1 MWWRVIIYIIIL
13 GNVNG
18 DETVSGMP
26 EENHTTSNLASS
38 VYLTSSTM
46 TAPTQ
51 EIEPSSATNTG
62 PTSIANDLSTVAL
75 ALKNKVISRPSGQVF
90 ETSANIS
97 SSEHLVFSTKSYVSE
112 NTTETSSVSSSSES
126 SVFAGSSSNVVT
138 VHSTTLQPST
148 APYSSIHSDSITSH
162 QPEISDVTIVPS
174 LTTEMT
180 DLASQSE
187 TSSSVLLNTGRMIV
201 NIQSTATDSV
211 ISSFSSLPTASGS
224 QPLTSSY
231 QPLTSSSQPLTSSTL
246 PQVSSSLSLTSSTL
260 PQVSSSLSLTSPLQQ
275 RTSLLLPQT
284 PLTSSSLPQTTSSL
298 PFTSSSLPPNVTLT
312 NVIIATDTTMV
323 TSEDF
328 HSSAVSSSRF
338 VDSSMAPS
346 SSWSLKTLTN
356 METSLLLETSTHLV
370 ISSFVDNSVSL
381 QNASDSISSSLPT
394 NTTPH
399 SSFQTSSSLEESVTT
414 QLSNVATS
422 TPPSVSPGLE
432 SSGTS
437 LSSTDH
443 ASQHSIISSDVLGSS
458 TGPSE
463 ASSIAPTHATGYVVN
478 TVFPS
483 MTQPVSRP
491 PSVFTTISES
501 VTSGKSQHSVESSAS
516 STTTEFTAVTSSS
529 SDFPTN
535 VTVRPTATT
544 SLPHPED
551 MQFVNQTFEMV
562 FQGNCE
568 PLVKDK
574 LLLKAFW
581 NQLQEKLVHKSY
593 LVKADNIACEPLR
606 ITFTYVFIPQSYF
619 KQLCTSLKEIVSDIH
634 INVTISGQLEY
645 YRALKLNTE
654 STITSDKTPPPG
666 AAGLEEIDLIVLI
679 AAGSFCLV
687 LILVGL
693 VICIR
698 EYYHRKR
705 TRTFEFANMYQA
717 EDFTLTK
724 IPRPA
729 VTYTEKGAD
738 INTNGHSNGDA
749 HETEKETLM
758 ESIQLRVNSNEN
770 GLMVGITGT
779 LERQS
784 TVSHTSPSPSPPGS
798 EHLQLVPKEE
808 EPLQSQDNPIYYID
822 DDHSE

>member
-1 MWWRVIIYIIIL
+1 M
-13 GNVNG
+13 
-18 DETVSGMP
+18 
-26 EENHTTSNLASS
+26 
-38 VYLTSSTM
+38 
-46 TAPTQ
+46 
-51 EIEPSSATNTG
+51 
-62 PTSIANDLSTVAL
+62 
-75 ALKNKVISRPSGQVF
+75 
-90 ETSANIS
+90 
-97 SSEHLVFSTKSYVSE
+97 
-112 NTTETSSVSSSSES
+112 
-126 SVFAGSSSNVVT
+126 
-138 VHSTTLQPST
+138 
-148 APYSSIHSDSITSH
+148 
-162 QPEISDVTIVPS
+162 
-174 LTTEMT
+174 
-180 DLASQSE
+180 
-187 TSSSVLLNTGRMIV
+187 
-201 NIQSTATDSV
+201 
-211 ISSFSSLPTASGS
+211 
-224 QPLTSSY
+224 
-231 QPLTSSSQPLTSSTL
+231 
-246 PQVSSSLSLTSSTL
+246 
-260 PQVSSSLSLTSPLQQ
+260 
-275 RTSLLLPQT
+275 
-284 PLTSSSLPQTTSSL
+284 
-298 PFTSSSLPPNVTLT
+298 
-312 NVIIATDTTMV
+312 
-323 TSEDF
+323 
-328 HSSAVSSSRF
+328 
-338 VDSSMAPS
+338 
-346 SSWSLKTLTN
+346 
-356 METSLLLETSTHLV
+356 
-370 ISSFVDNSVSL
+370 SSFVDNSVSL
-381 QNASDSISSSLPT
+381 QNASDSISSSLPK

-399 SSFQTSSSLEESVTT
+399 SPFQTSSSLEESVTT

-432 SSGTS
+432 SPGTS

-463 ASSIAPTHATGYVVN
+463 ASSIAPTHATSYVVN

-568 PLVKDK
+568 PLVRDK

-749 HETEKETLM
+749 HETEKEALM

-784 TVSHTSPSPSPPGS
+784 TVSHPSPSPSPPGS
-798 EHLQLVPKEE
+798 EHVQLVPKEE

>member
-1 MWWRVIIYIIIL
+1 
-13 GNVNG
+13 
-18 DETVSGMP
+18 
-26 EENHTTSNLASS
+26 
-38 VYLTSSTM
+38 
-46 TAPTQ
+46 
-51 EIEPSSATNTG
+51 
-62 PTSIANDLSTVAL
+62 
-75 ALKNKVISRPSGQVF
+75 
-90 ETSANIS
+90 
-97 SSEHLVFSTKSYVSE
+97 
-112 NTTETSSVSSSSES
+112 
-126 SVFAGSSSNVVT
+126 
-138 VHSTTLQPST
+138 
-148 APYSSIHSDSITSH
+148 
-162 QPEISDVTIVPS
+162 
-174 LTTEMT
+174 
-180 DLASQSE
+180 
-187 TSSSVLLNTGRMIV
+187 
-201 NIQSTATDSV
+201 
-211 ISSFSSLPTASGS
+211 
-224 QPLTSSY
+224 
-231 QPLTSSSQPLTSSTL
+231 
-246 PQVSSSLSLTSSTL
+246 
-260 PQVSSSLSLTSPLQQ
+260 
-275 RTSLLLPQT
+275 
-284 PLTSSSLPQTTSSL
+284 
-298 PFTSSSLPPNVTLT
+298 
-312 NVIIATDTTMV
+312 MV

>member
-1 MWWRVIIYIIIL
+1 
-13 GNVNG
+13 
-18 DETVSGMP
+18 
-26 EENHTTSNLASS
+26 
-38 VYLTSSTM
+38 
-46 TAPTQ
+46 
-51 EIEPSSATNTG
+51 
-62 PTSIANDLSTVAL
+62 
-75 ALKNKVISRPSGQVF
+75 
-90 ETSANIS
+90 
-97 SSEHLVFSTKSYVSE
+97 
-112 NTTETSSVSSSSES
+112 
-126 SVFAGSSSNVVT
+126 
-138 VHSTTLQPST
+138 
-148 APYSSIHSDSITSH
+148 
-162 QPEISDVTIVPS
+162 
-174 LTTEMT
+174 
-180 DLASQSE
+180 
-187 TSSSVLLNTGRMIV
+187 
-201 NIQSTATDSV
+201 
-211 ISSFSSLPTASGS
+211 
-224 QPLTSSY
+224 
-231 QPLTSSSQPLTSSTL
+231 
-246 PQVSSSLSLTSSTL
+246 
-260 PQVSSSLSLTSPLQQ
+260 
-275 RTSLLLPQT
+275 
-284 PLTSSSLPQTTSSL
+284 
-298 PFTSSSLPPNVTLT
+298 
-312 NVIIATDTTMV
+312 
-323 TSEDF
+323 
-328 HSSAVSSSRF
+328 
-338 VDSSMAPS
+338 
-346 SSWSLKTLTN
+346 
-356 METSLLLETSTHLV
+356 
-370 ISSFVDNSVSL
+370 
-381 QNASDSISSSLPT
+381 
-394 NTTPH
+394 
-399 SSFQTSSSLEESVTT
+399 
-414 QLSNVATS
+414 
-422 TPPSVSPGLE
+422 
-432 SSGTS
+432 
-437 LSSTDH
+437 
-443 ASQHSIISSDVLGSS
+443 
-458 TGPSE
+458 
-463 ASSIAPTHATGYVVN
+463 
-478 TVFPS
+478 
-483 MTQPVSRP
+483 
-491 PSVFTTISES
+491 
-501 VTSGKSQHSVESSAS
+501 
-516 STTTEFTAVTSSS
+516 
-529 SDFPTN
+529 
-535 VTVRPTATT
+535 
-544 SLPHPED
+544 

-581 NQLQEKLVHKSY
+581 NQFQEKLVHKSY

-654 STITSDKTPPPG
+654 STITSDKTLPPG

-784 TVSHTSPSPSPPGS
+784 TVSHPSPSPSPPGS